1 VVKTTKKPNFI
12 LCSQLDLFFK
22 LCLCDIEKM
31 IHTLKFILLL
41 LLIIS
46 KFGWVMQEQ
55 REAEG
60 AENDEKIRSAIEML
74 EKEKRMVEEMPDL
87 ELEDKTRRLRQ
98 ACFKANYKKRKLM
111 SMA

>member
-1 VVKTTKKPNFI
+1 
-12 LCSQLDLFFK
+12 
-22 LCLCDIEKM
+22 
-31 IHTLKFILLL
+31 
-41 LLIIS
+41 
-46 KFGWVMQEQ
+46 MQEQ

-60 AENDEKIRSAIEML
+60 PENDEKIRIAIEML

-111 SMA
+111 NMRFMEPQSSLAGLSNKY